1 MSVENNVSTNTG
13 QATSGEYTMNKRW
26 GAIAMIISAT
36 GMGLVGFFSRFATAP
51 ISEILGAGSPVKAAI
66 GSFLALGRMSVGLIG
81 FIIIL
86 IVMKKVGLFKKTKLS
101 PAIVFGGIC
110 IGLSLAFY
118 VSSTLMTTIAN
129 AVFFIYT
136 GPLYCTL
143 LARIFRKEKIDKF
156 QGVCL
161 LIVFIG
167 MLFTSGIVNLTGT
180 IPTET
185 GAMRYG
191 AFGGVSF
198 GLQLAA
204 DPVFPLKTV
213 GDLFG
218 ILSGVFYGL
227 SLFFNGYRKDVDS
240 IVRGVWN
247 FLFAACGAGFMCLMV
262 CVGAFKM
269 MGIDVDAASF
279 GMGISLIDWPWAFG
293 LFICSGLVALGFLVI
308 AGRNLPAVEY
318 STISYW
324 ECVVAVFISFAVF
337 GELAIMTAQGLDWTG
352 VTSLLGGFLIVVAG
366 FAPILAPMFKKKAPA
381 ALEGEASQSAE

>member
-1 MSVENNVSTNTG
+1 
-13 QATSGEYTMNKRW
+13 
-26 GAIAMIISAT
+26 
-36 GMGLVGFFSRFATAP
+36 
-51 ISEILGAGSPVKAAI
+51 
-66 GSFLALGRMSVGLIG
+66 
-81 FIIIL
+81 
-86 IVMKKVGLFKKTKLS
+86 
-101 PAIVFGGIC
+101 
-110 IGLSLAFY
+110 
-118 VSSTLMTTIAN
+118 
-129 AVFFIYT
+129 
-136 GPLYCTL
+136 
-143 LARIFRKEKIDKF
+143 
-156 QGVCL
+156 
-161 LIVFIG
+161 
-167 MLFTSGIVNLTGT
+167 
-180 IPTET
+180 
-185 GAMRYG
+185 
-191 AFGGVSF
+191 
-198 GLQLAA
+198 
-204 DPVFPLKTV
+204 PLKTV

-279 GMGISLIDWPWAFG
+279 GMGISMIDWPWAFG